1 MLGLPR
7 HFYLSLCQ
15 HITLLNPN
23 HHLTGHHADRQR
35 LPGQAALRQP
45 VLWQRQLAVIPYL
58 VHSNIMIFNMV
69 KVVKLGQLISSMYQN
84 GNKTLDDFFRNI

>member
-35 LPGQAALRQP
+35 LPGKTALRQP
-45 VLWQRQLAVIPYL
+45 VLWQRQIAVISYL
-58 VHSNIMIFNMV
+58 VHATTAS
-69 KVVKLGQLISSMYQN
+69 QN
-84 GNKTLDDFFRNI
+84 SV